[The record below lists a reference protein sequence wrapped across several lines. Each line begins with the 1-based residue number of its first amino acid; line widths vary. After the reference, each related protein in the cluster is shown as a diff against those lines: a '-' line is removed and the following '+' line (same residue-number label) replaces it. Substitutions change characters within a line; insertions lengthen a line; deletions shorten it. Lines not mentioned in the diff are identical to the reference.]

1 MGEGL
6 FHEVEVALQER
17 KRTGASVGG
26 ATLHFGLK
34 AEENLLKEGVH
45 ADFAELQV
53 AAGDLG
59 EFEQVVDEHGDARG
73 GIFDVKQIFLAGV
86 AELIG
91 TFVCEDGGIAGN
103 LDEGTAEIVG
113 DGIGKSFELFVAG
126 FEFGGAL
133 VDAALQGL
141 R

>member
-1 MGEGL
+1 M
-6 FHEVEVALQER
+6 
-17 KRTGASVGG
+17 
-26 ATLHFGLK
+26 
-34 AEENLLKEGVH
+34 
-45 ADFAELQV
+45 
-53 AAGDLG
+53 
-59 EFEQVVDEHGDARG
+59 
-73 GIFDVKQIFLAGV
+73 KQIFLAGV

-113 DGIGKSFELFVAG
+113 DGIGKSFELFVVG